1 MLSSRLAESRPH
13 VLRDEATFVVPELQF
28 PLAAA
33 QRFAYARRDAER
45 CGQLTCLMGPRGS
58 GKSHLTRYAIRHA
71 LQQQPRLRWGWLT
84 AADWRD
90 ALLEATREQ
99 RLPELLHECG
109 RLQLVVCEDLD
120 RSLDDPQTGEL
131 LVGWLDALRCRD
143 VRIFIT
149 SSQST
154 GQLDQLPP
162 RLISRLHSGLTARL
176 NPWCESSQL
185 DFLQQWATA
194 KNLPIPA
201 AVLTVMIG
209 QIDPTVRGLVSAM
222 QRIEHGYRRETVALT
237 TTNLERWLKAAAE
250 APALSLAAIAHEVAD
265 AFQVTLTGLRSAS
278 RQQAFL
284 LPRQCAMFLAREV
297 AHWPLE
303 SIGDYFGHRTHTSVS
318 HSCKRLKE
326 LVDRSPTLREQVQR
340 LTERLRQHCG

>member
-1 MLSSRLAESRPH
+1 MLSSRLAEFRPT
-13 VLRDEATFVVPELQF
+13 VLRDEPLYVVPELQF

-33 QRFAYARRDAER
+33 QRFVHARRDAER

-58 GKSHLTRYAIRHA
+58 GKSHLARYAVRQA
-71 LQQQPRLRWGWLT
+71 LQQQPRLRWGWLP
-84 AADWRD
+84 ASEWRSV
-90 ALLEATREQ
+90 LLEATQAE
-99 RLPELLHECG
+99 RLPDFLHECG

-120 RSLDDPQTGEL
+120 RAIDDPETGEM
-131 LVGWLDALRCRD
+131 LVGWLDALRSRD
-143 VRIFIT
+143 VRVLLT

-154 GQLDQLPP
+154 GQLDRFPP
-162 RLISRLHSGLTARL
+162 RLISRIHSGLTARL
-176 NPWCESSQL
+176 APWSPSSRVE
-185 DFLQQWATA
+185 FLHQWATA
-194 KNLPIPA
+194 KALPIPSDLLEGLVA
-201 AVLTVMIG
+201 QV
-209 QIDPTVRGLVSAM
+209 DSTVRGLATAM
-222 QRIEHGYRRETVALT
+222 QRIEQGFQRGHAAPTLA
-237 TTNLERWLKAAAE
+237 NLERWLQV
-250 APALSLAAIAHEVAD
+250 APESQAVSLSVIAHEVAE

-278 RQQAFL
+278 RQQVLL

-340 LTERLRQHCG
+340 LTERLQQHCG